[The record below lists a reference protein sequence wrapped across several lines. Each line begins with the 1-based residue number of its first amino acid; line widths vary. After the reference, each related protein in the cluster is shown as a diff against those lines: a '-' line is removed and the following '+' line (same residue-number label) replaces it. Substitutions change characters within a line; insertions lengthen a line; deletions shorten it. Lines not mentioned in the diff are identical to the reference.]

1 MIAKT
6 EITLKNFTRFLPCV
20 LIKFVSEVEF
30 ARHKF
35 RDSVP
40 SFVTQHSTCPQRGT
54 ECFYSSIS
62 LNISL
67 SFCGIKVIYNR
78 LSQTISTTR
87 GDQ

>member
-30 ARHKF
+30 TRHKF

-40 SFVTQHSTCPQRGT
+40 SFVTQHSTCPQRST